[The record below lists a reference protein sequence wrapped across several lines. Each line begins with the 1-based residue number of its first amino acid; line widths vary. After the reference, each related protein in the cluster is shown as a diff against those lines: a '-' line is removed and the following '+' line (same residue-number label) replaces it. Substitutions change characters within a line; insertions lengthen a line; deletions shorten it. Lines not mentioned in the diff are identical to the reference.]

1 MREIKFLG
9 TFQKEGVSRSYQ
21 YSVFECGVCGKRIEK
36 IRKDGIKAQACSHK
50 CARTGK
56 ERGAY
61 KERVEISEYLY
72 LYLPKHPNATKS
84 GYVAE
89 HRAVVEK
96 ILGRYLKKKEVIHH
110 INGNKHDNRLEN
122 LEVMTAS
129 EHNTLHAIKRK
140 RYDDGK
146 FSN

>member
-9 TFQKEGVSRSYQ
+9 AFRKEGVSRSYQ
-21 YSVFECGVCGKRIEK
+21 YSVFECDVCGKRIEK

-72 LYLPKHPNATKS
+72 LYLPK
-84 GYVAE
+84 E
-89 HRAVVEK
+89 HLQRLDHLHLIE
-96 ILGRYLKKKEVIHH
+96 HH
-110 INGNKHDNRLEN
+110 
-122 LEVMTAS
+122 
-129 EHNTLHAIKRK
+129 
-140 RYDDGK
+140 K
-146 FSN
+146 FLMRSL

>member
-1 MREIKFLG
+1 MP
-9 TFQKEGVSRSYQ
+9 
-21 YSVFECGVCGKRIEK
+21 SVKKGLNQSV
-36 IRKDGIKAQACSHK
+36 
-50 CARTGK
+50 
-56 ERGAY
+56 
-61 KERVEISEYLY
+61 YLY

-122 LEVMTAS
+122 LEVMTVS